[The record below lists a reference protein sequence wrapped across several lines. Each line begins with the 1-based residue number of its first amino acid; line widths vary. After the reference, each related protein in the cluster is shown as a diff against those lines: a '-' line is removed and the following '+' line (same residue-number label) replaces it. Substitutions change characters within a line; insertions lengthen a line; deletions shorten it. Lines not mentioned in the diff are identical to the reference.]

1 MQESELIELITKI
14 KERKTES
21 SKIEFKS
28 AKDGCKNIKD
38 RKRISNSYFIEV
50 PEIETQMEGTKQILK
65 IIAPENFLE

>member
-1 MQESELIELITKI
+1 MI
-14 KERKTES
+14 
-21 SKIEFKS
+21 
-28 AKDGCKNIKD
+28 NIKG